1 MVLSPPQEGGG
12 LEPALEWLNRGV
24 GVKGL
29 QVALVVFQ
37 IAHPHP
43 NLPPVRG
50 KELVVASMQ
59 CKVIEGCQIPLI
71 TLRYIKAALLLQG
84 KAAFIPSP

>member
-1 MVLSPPQEGGG
+1 M
-12 LEPALEWLNRGV
+12 

-37 IAHPHP
+37 SAHPHP

-50 KELVVASMQ
+50 KGLVVALMQ
-59 CKVIEGCQIPLI
+59 SNLGLLNPLDCAVLHQGYAVLHQGHAAKSR
-71 TLRYIKAALLLQG
+71 LRCFELKAA
-84 KAAFIPSP
+84 

>member
-1 MVLSPPQEGGG
+1 M
-12 LEPALEWLNRGV
+12 

-37 IAHPHP
+37 SAHPHP

-50 KELVVASMQ
+50 KGLVVALMQ
-59 CKVIEGCQIPLI
+59 SNRGLLNPLDCAVLHQGYAA
-71 TLRYIKAALLLQG
+71 TSRLRCRATSRLR
-84 KAAFIPSP
+84 